1 MKFCV
6 QVLRVEDRVSGL
18 ISLLLFPHTPSSQGE
33 GTIKIPTMVSAMKT
47 IPVGVSAQQGRHPW
61 GGVGE
66 LRGDEQGAQQAAG
79 PGSW

>member
-47 IPVGVSAQQGRHPW
+47 IPVGRERPAGQASLGW
-61 GGVGE
+61 GG
-66 LRGDEQGAQQAAG
+66 
-79 PGSW
+79 